1 MVKMSIRTRDPK
13 KSTRVPPSEEG
24 EETRRGFKR
33 GGGRG
38 ACTHFPCHPSLPR
51 SRRMGDGL
59 FASDSVGFFV
69 PRPRAPA
76 TGRTAIS

>member
-1 MVKMSIRTRDPK
+1 MVEMSIRTRDPK
-13 KSTRVPPSEEG
+13 KSTRVP
-24 EETRRGFKR
+24 RRLGAGSKR
-33 GGGRG
+33 GDQD
-38 ACTHFPCHPSLPR
+38 AFTHFPCHPSLPR

-59 FASDSVGFFV
+59 FASDSVGLFV